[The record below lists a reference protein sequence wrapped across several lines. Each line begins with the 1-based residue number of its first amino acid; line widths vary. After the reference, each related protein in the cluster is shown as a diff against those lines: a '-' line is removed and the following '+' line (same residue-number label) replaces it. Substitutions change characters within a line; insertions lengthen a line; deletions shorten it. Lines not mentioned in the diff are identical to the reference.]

1 MVIFLSIIIAALIGL
16 NFFQYKSRKGHTEN
30 LTYVHEKL
38 KKIIDAKTDE
48 KLLVHT
54 DVEQLKKILIE
65 INRLLELNQKVMA
78 TYNKTEMSMRKM
90 LSNISHDLK
99 TPLTVVLGYV
109 EIMLNDPGR
118 GSEETRELLSK
129 VHGKSQEVL
138 ELINR
143 FFDLAKL
150 ESGDKD
156 IPLKRVNMNEVCR
169 KNILGFYEVLS
180 TKGFEVAIDIP
191 DENLYALGNEEELDR
206 VLNNLISN
214 AIQYGGGGK
223 FLGLTLRGD
232 ENSVYVDVT
241 DKGKGISE
249 LHKDLVFERMYTLED
264 SRNKQYQG
272 SGLGLT
278 ITKRLV
284 EKMDGEILLVSKPY
298 EKTTFTVKLNRITY

>member
-1 MVIFLSIIIAALIGL
+1 MVIFLSIIIVGLIGL
-16 NFFQYKSRKGHTEN
+16 NIFQYKTRKGHTEN
-30 LTYVHEKL
+30 LTYIHEKL
-38 KKIIDAKTDE
+38 KSIIDAKSDE

-54 DVEQLKKILIE
+54 GDEELKNILIE
-65 INRLLELNQKVMA
+65 INRLLEQNQKIMA

-109 EIMLNDPGR
+109 EMLMNNPNEATD
-118 GSEETRELLSK
+118 ETKELLGK
-129 VHGKSQEVL
+129 VHGKSLEVL
-138 ELINR
+138 ELINK

-169 KNILGFYEVLS
+169 KNILGYYEVLTS
-180 TKGFEVAIDIP
+180 KGFDVAIEVPYESI
-191 DENLYALGNEEELDR
+191 YALGNEEELDR
-206 VLNNLISN
+206 VLNNLLSN

-223 FLGLTLRGD
+223 FLGLTLKGD
-232 ENSVYVDVT
+232 DKSVYVDIT